1 MKQYSMPNPKN
12 YCVIMA
18 GGIGSRFW
26 PMSRTSNPKQFHD
39 VLGTGQTLIQQ
50 TFERFLA
57 ICPAENIYIVT
68 NAQYK
73 SLVLEQLP
81 GIKADQVLLEPS
93 RRNTA
98 PCIAYANHKIKL
110 RDPEAAII
118 VAPSDHL
125 VLKSAAFLE
134 TIETALEQAHT
145 TQNLVTLGIK
155 PSRPDTGYGYIQF
168 TDEPNASREN
178 VRRVKTFT
186 EKPDIELAREF
197 LKSGDFYW
205 NSGIFV
211 WTLPAILSAFRRH
224 LPEVDELF
232 ESITPYYNTPDEEA
246 QIAKVY
252 SVCESISIDY
262 GIMEKAEN
270 VNVVLSD
277 FGWSDLGTWG
287 SLFTHVKK
295 DKHNNAL
302 TGKNVVMQG
311 SQDNMV
317 HVPEHKLVVVQGL
330 NDYIIVDTDDVLL
343 ICPKEEEQKIKQIV
357 TDLKA
362 SKNAKYV

>member
-1 MKQYSMPNPKN
+1 MANPKN
-12 YCVIMA
+12 HCIIMA

-26 PMSRTSNPKQFHD
+26 PMSRTQYPKQFHD
-39 VLGTGQTLIQQ
+39 VLGTGQTLLQQ
-50 TFERFLA
+50 TFERFLPL
-57 ICPAENIYIVT
+57 CPVDQIYIVT
-68 NAQYK
+68 NGQYK
-73 SLVLEQLP
+73 DLVLEQLP
-81 GIKADQVLLEPS
+81 EIGSDQVLLEPS

-110 RDPEAAII
+110 RDPNARVI

-125 VLKSAAFLE
+125 VVKANAFVE
-134 TIETALEQAHT
+134 TIEKALDQAEASG
-145 TQNLVTLGIK
+145 NLVTLGVK

-168 TDEPNASREN
+168 TDEPKAVAPE
-178 VRRVKTFT
+178 VKRVKTFT

-197 LKSGDFYW
+197 IKSGDFYW

-211 WTLPAILSAFRRH
+211 WTLPAIMDAFRTY

-232 ESITPYYNTPDEEA
+232 DGATPYLNTKEEA
-246 QIAKVY
+246 ERIANVY
-252 SVCESISIDY
+252 TVCESISIDY
-262 GIMEKAEN
+262 GIMEKAQN

-287 SLFTHVKK
+287 SLFTHIKK
-295 DKHNNAL
+295 DKHNNAVN
-302 TGKNVVMQG
+302 GRNVQLQN
-311 SQDNMV
+311 SKDNMI
-317 HVPEHKLVVVQGL
+317 HVPKNKLVVISGL
-330 NDYIIVDTDDVLL
+330 DEYIVVDTDDVLL
-343 ICPKEEEQKIKQIV
+343 ICPKEDEQKIKQIV

>member
-1 MKQYSMPNPKN
+1 MKNSKN
-12 YCVIMA
+12 YCIIMA

-26 PMSRTSNPKQFHD
+26 PMSRTSLPKQFHD
-39 VLGTGQTLIQQ
+39 VLGTGMSLLQQ
-50 TFERFLA
+50 TFERFTAL
-57 ICPAENIYIVT
+57 CPAENIYIVT
-68 NAQYK
+68 NSQYK
-73 SLVLEQLP
+73 DLVHEQLP
-81 GIKADQVLLEPS
+81 EISAEQVLLEPS

-110 RDPEAAII
+110 RDPKAAVI

-125 VLKSAAFLE
+125 VLKTGAFVN
-134 TIETALEQAHT
+134 TIENALEQART
-145 TQNLVTLGIK
+145 SQNLVTLGIK

-168 TDEPNASREN
+168 TDEPDVKNPN
-178 VRRVKTFT
+178 VKRVKTFT

-211 WTLPAILSAFRRH
+211 WTLSAIMEAFRTH
-224 LPEVDELF
+224 LSEVDELF
-232 ESITPYYNTPDEEA
+232 EDITPYYNTDEEEER
-246 QIAKVY
+246 IATVY

-287 SLFTHVKK
+287 SLFTHIKK
-295 DKHNNAL
+295 DKENNAVN
-302 TGKNVVMQG
+302 GKNVLLRD
-311 SQDNMV
+311 SRDNMV
-317 HVPEHKLVVVQGL
+317 HVPEHKLVVMHGL
-330 NDYIIVDTDDVLL
+330 DDFIVVDTDDVLL
-343 ICPKEEEQKIKQIV
+343 ICPKESEQKIKQIV

-362 SKNAKYV
+362 GKNGKYV

>member
-1 MKQYSMPNPKN
+1 
-12 YCVIMA
+12 MA

-26 PMSRTSNPKQFHD
+26 PMSRTANPKQFHD
-39 VLGTGQTLIQQ
+39 VLGTGQTLLQQ
-50 TFERFLA
+50 TFERFLP
-57 ICPAENIYIVT
+57 ICPAANIYIVT

-73 SLVLEQLP
+73 DLVLEQLP
-81 GIKADQVLLEPS
+81 EIKAEQVLLEPS

-110 RDPEAAII
+110 RDPDAAII

-125 VLKSAAFLE
+125 VLKANEFVK
-134 TIETALEQAHT
+134 TIETALKQARDS
-145 TQNLVTLGIK
+145 QNLITLGIK

-168 TDEPNASREN
+168 TDERHASNPN
-178 VRRVKTFT
+178 VKRVKTFT

-211 WTLPAILSAFRRH
+211 WTLPSIMHAFRTH
-224 LPEVDELF
+224 LSEVDELF
-232 ESITPYYNTPDEEA
+232 EGITPYLNTAEEDEK
-246 QIAKVY
+246 IATVY

-262 GIMEKAEN
+262 GIMEKASN
-270 VNVVLSD
+270 VNVILSD

-287 SLFTHVKK
+287 SLFTHIKK
-295 DKHNNAL
+295 DKDNNAIN
-302 TGKNVVMQG
+302 GKNVVMQG

-317 HVPEHKLVVVQGL
+317 HVPEQKLVVIQGL

-343 ICPKEEEQKIKQIV
+343 VCPKEDEQKIKQIV